1 MTSNPFGRM
10 ITAMVTPMNDDGSID
25 YDAVQALAKH
35 LVDNG
40 HDGLLVN
47 GTTGESATTTDEE
60 NVATVKAVVE
70 AVGDRARITAGVGT
84 NDTAHSVAAA
94 EAIAAVGAHAVLI
107 VTPYYNKPTQPGII
121 EHFRTVCAATGL
133 PAMAYDI
140 PGRTSMALASDT
152 IRRLAEIPEMRAV
165 KDAKGDLFEASKLM
179 AETDLL
185 WFSGDD
191 VLNLAWLAMGAS
203 GVVSVVGHVAGK
215 QFARMIAAVGASDL
229 ETARSIHTQLIP
241 AIEALMNTS
250 QGAIMAKG
258 AMKELGIIGSDH
270 VRLPLLPITDEH
282 RDVLRNGLTQAG
294 LL

>member
-1 MTSNPFGRM
+1 MTNNPFGRM

-25 YDAVQALAKH
+25 YDGVQALAKH
-35 LVDNG
+35 LVDHG
-40 HDGLLVN
+40 HDGLVVN

-70 AVGDRARITAGVGT
+70 AVGDQVQVIAGVGT

-94 EAIAAVGAHAVLI
+94 KAIAAVGADAVLI
-107 VTPYYNKPTQPGII
+107 VTPYYNKPTQPGIV

-152 IRRLAEIPEMRAV
+152 IRRLAEIPELQAV

-191 VLNLAWLAMGAS
+191 VLNLAWLAMGAT
-203 GVVSVVGHVAGK
+203 GVVSVVGHVAGDR
-215 QFARMIAAVGASDL
+215 FAAMIKAVDVGDL
-229 ETARSIHTQLIP
+229 DEARRIHTSLIP
-241 AIEALMNTS
+241 AIEAVMNTS

-258 AMKELGIIGSDH
+258 AMKQLGVIGSDH

-282 RDVLRNGLTQAG
+282 REILRSGLAKAG
-294 LL
+294 LK

>member
-25 YDAVQALAKH
+25 YDGVQALAKH

-40 HDGLLVN
+40 HDGLVVN

-215 QFARMIAAVGASDL
+215 QFARMIAAVGTGDL

>member
-25 YDAVQALAKH
+25 YDGVQALAKH

-94 EAIAAVGAHAVLI
+94 QAIAAVGAHAVLI

-215 QFARMIAAVGASDL
+215 QFARMIAAVGAGDL
-229 ETARSIHTQLIP
+229 EAARSIHTQMIP